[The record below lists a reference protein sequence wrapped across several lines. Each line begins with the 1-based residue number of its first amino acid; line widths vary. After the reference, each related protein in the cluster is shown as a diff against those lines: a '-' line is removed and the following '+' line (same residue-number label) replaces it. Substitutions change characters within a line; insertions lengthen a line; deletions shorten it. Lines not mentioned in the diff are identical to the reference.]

1 MLELDTAASL
11 ELVSTALELD
21 TATES
26 EFAAEDSTELELAVE
41 SVTLELLD
49 WGGTT
54 SSVLSSKFSAYSP
67 FLA

>member
-1 MLELDTAASL
+1 MLALDTAASL

-49 WGGTT
+49 
-54 SSVLSSKFSAYSP
+54 
-67 FLA
+67 